1 MAVNDIPS
9 NVSYGTVTGRF
20 LLAYADGVDEDLFPD
35 GVPAKGIIY
44 FTPLVDKLR
53 NATAT
58 PAPVTIIP
66 QRVQATLDSEG
77 YLTGGDSTRGIRL
90 IATDDPDMDPSTWQW
105 RVEYK
110 LTDQNDYPLRGLL
123 AHNLSLPSQSEVDLV
138 SINNVTS

>member
-20 LLAYADGVDEDLFPD
+20 LLAYADGLDADLFPD

-44 FTPLVDKLR
+44 FSPLVDKLR
-53 NATAT
+53 NPTAS

-66 QRVQATLDSEG
+66 QRVQCELDSDG
-77 YLTGGDSTRGIRL
+77 YLIGPDLTRGVRL
-90 IATDDPDMDPSTWQW
+90 IATDDPDMIPSTWEW

-110 LTDQNDYPLRGLL
+110 LTDQNDYPLRGLV
-123 AHNLSLPSQSEVDLV
+123 AHNLSLPSNSEVNLV
-138 SINNVTS
+138 NFNNDAA